1 MNEEEINKLANAY
14 IELHKA
20 RNIKDDDS
28 NWWAFEKFIQ
38 VGTEELSSKDCLN
51 TILVILEKKP
61 PDKVMSVL
69 AAGPLEDLIDRCGEE
84 VIDNIERL
92 ARQNPK
98 FKNLLGGVWECS
110 TPDIW
115 SRVLACRGEVW

>member
-1 MNEEEINKLANAY
+1 MNEESINKWADAY
-14 IELHKA
+14 IQAQLA
-20 RNIKDDDS
+20 S
-28 NWWAFEKFIQ
+28 NLNTDNPQWWAFEKFIQ
-38 VGTEELSSKDCLN
+38 VGTEKLSSKDCLN
-51 TILVILEKKP
+51 TILVILEKNP

-69 AAGPLEDLIDRCGEE
+69 ATGPLEDLIDRCGEE